1 MIALPPSARSREKAS
16 FFTIMLDSNAYRSLA
31 YLLLSFPLGIFYFVF
46 AIACLALSIGLT
58 PVFLIGLPILLLFLL
73 AANLIMDF
81 EIGLIRYVLGV
92 RVDYSRWQSSSH
104 SSLGLVKRCWAYA
117 THPRTMKSV
126 LLLLI
131 KFPIG
136 ILSFVISITFIAVS
150 LSLLFSPLLY
160 FIEQTT
166 DQSTTQII
174 LFDETM
180 LNVFHVDGDPFLQT
194 WIYAIV
200 GFFLTFISLH
210 LFTYLAQFF
219 SKIVMLFAEE

>member
-1 MIALPPSARSREKAS
+1 MMIALPPSARSKEKAS

-46 AIACLALSIGLT
+46 AITCLALSIGLT
-58 PVFLIGLPILLLFLL
+58 PVFLIGLPLLLLFLL
-73 AANLIMDF
+73 SANLIMDF

-92 RVDYSRWQSSSH
+92 RVDYSRYQASGH
-104 SSLGLVKRCWAYA
+104 IGLVKRCWAYA

-160 FIEQTT
+160 FIDQPT
-166 DQSTTQII
+166 DQSTMRII
-174 LFDETM
+174 LFDENL
-180 LNVFHVDGDPFLQT
+180 LNVLHVDRDPFFQT
-194 WIYAIV
+194 WIYSIV